1 MSLWNFAMII
11 LTAFILNSTFYF
23 IPYVMPRVNAMEL
36 LTYQAFTNG
45 MILLLLILPKTMWTA
60 DKSGGGLGAHTGSV
74 GSTGGEINTAGIVK
88 KA

>member
-1 MSLWNFAMII
+1 
-11 LTAFILNSTFYF
+11 
-23 IPYVMPRVNAMEL
+23 MPRVNAMEL

-60 DKSGGGLGAHTGSV
+60 DKSGGGLAAHTGSGAHTGSV
-74 GSTGGEINTAGIVK
+74 ASTGGEINTAGIVK